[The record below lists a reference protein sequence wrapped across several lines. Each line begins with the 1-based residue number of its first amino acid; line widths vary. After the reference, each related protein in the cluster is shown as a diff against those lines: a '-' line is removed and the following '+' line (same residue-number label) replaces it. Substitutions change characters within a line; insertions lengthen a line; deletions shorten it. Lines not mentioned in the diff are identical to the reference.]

1 MLRNSLV
8 AARGALT
15 GAARGLSTA
24 VAAAAAHRAF
34 AVPRPAGAAL
44 TATLPAPATL
54 AAEDELTLAPAAP
67 IASKLREIN
76 ARLVRRVTS
85 ELRAYHEARGALPP
99 RRNGAGLDRDGAESA
114 ARRALR
120 NCCALGQGHL
130 AVEVYEAYRAAA
142 LRPLSPEVAAEVI
155 GRLGDMW
162 ERPSAESPAR
172 WAAAHAERRA
182 ADGADGAFAPADG
195 LELALL
201 VESHLR
207 ADSGA
212 ARGAP
217 PPPLVVG
224 ALVRTSAL
232 CGDVGRALE
241 LYRAAG
247 GAVGHKPLASL
258 LEALVASHRGGEAIA
273 LWRDGAA
280 RGLRVPRRTLLPLM
294 RAAAEAA
301 ADGSDEQHELVTE
314 LYGTRL
320 YGEVRARALSRRRAA
335 PPPRRRARPPLPAA
349 PFASTATPSP
359 PPPPT
364 PPAGR
369 RPGARAHPTVRTRR
383 LAPPRSRSLHQRRTP
398 AARRRERERRRAR
411 ESAVAAAEAARGGGA
426 GEPPAAERR
435 AARVRARR
443 RRARCPPPL
452 WRGLGTVARRG
463 R

>member
-1 MLRNSLV
+1 M
-8 AARGALT
+8 
-15 GAARGLSTA
+15 
-24 VAAAAAHRAF
+24 
-34 AVPRPAGAAL
+34 PRPAGAAL

-85 ELRAYHEARGALPP
+85 ELRAYHEARGGLPP
-99 RRNGAGLDRDGAESA
+99 RRNGAGLDHDGAESA

-182 ADGADGAFAPADG
+182 ADDADGAFAPADG

-224 ALVRTSAL
+224 ALVRTRRSATSAAPSS
-232 CGDVGRALE
+232 CTE
-241 LYRAAG
+241 PRAARW
-247 GAVGHKPLASL
+247 ATSRSRRSSKPS
-258 LEALVASHRGGEAIA
+258 SHRTA
-273 LWRDGAA
+273 
-280 RGLRVPRRTLLPLM
+280 V
-294 RAAAEAA
+294 
-301 ADGSDEQHELVTE
+301 
-314 LYGTRL
+314 
-320 YGEVRARALSRRRAA
+320 
-335 PPPRRRARPPLPAA
+335 ARPSPSGA
-349 PFASTATPSP
+349 TA
-359 PPPPT
+359 
-364 PPAGR
+364 PPAGSAC
-369 RPGARAHPTVRTRR
+369 PGARSFR
-383 LAPPRSRSLHQRRTP
+383 
-398 AARRRERERRRAR
+398 
-411 ESAVAAAEAARGGGA
+411 
-426 GEPPAAERR
+426 
-435 AARVRARR
+435 
-443 RRARCPPPL
+443 
-452 WRGLGTVARRG
+452 
-463 R
+463 